1 MWRKVGFK
9 HLQIT
14 AHHGDVAGA
23 LFKQLA
29 EAFAGDAQFLAQAAA
44 FLLVHAQFEHELHFA
59 FVIEDRCRMHQ
70 HGDFLAVLVAQDLL
84 AARAAALHNGPLHG
98 EHGLV
103 AVQDIGLPARVPH
116 EIAEAFAVEIVDGK
130 DFHKPVVH
138 GDETGQL
145 VEGLLLSAHG
155 RAEGVQ
161 PEGKAVHDLPGG
173 ELTLRL
179 HELRGL
185 LIDHF
190 FEIRRVFFELVAH
203 GDALKGAF
211 QGNVQ
216 QIVVDGF
223 GDEVGRFQLEPLNR
237 HFQIRMS
244 GNEDDFGFRREDL
257 DVLQEIQPVHA
268 GHPDVGDHDGDG
280 PFREKLQ
287 GFLPRGHGDDVV
299 PGVAERKT
307 HDGTD
312 ALFVVDEEN
321 GFFHESSLRWF
332 ASAAAGVRSTRSGNT
347 MRNSAPLSGRFSHRS
362 RPPIS
367 KSALRVPSSPNP
379 VPSFLVVNK
388 PSRSRSA
395 ASALSTVPLSRTS

>member
-1 MWRKVGFK
+1 MCF
-9 HLQIT
+9 
-14 AHHGDVAGA
+14 
-23 LFKQLA
+23 
-29 EAFAGDAQFLAQAAA
+29 
-44 FLLVHAQFEHELHFA
+44 
-59 FVIEDRCRMHQ
+59 
-70 HGDFLAVLVAQDLL
+70 
-84 AARAAALHNGPLHG
+84 
-98 EHGLV
+98 
-103 AVQDIGLPARVPH
+103 
-116 EIAEAFAVEIVDGK
+116 
-130 DFHKPVVH
+130 
-138 GDETGQL
+138 
-145 VEGLLLSAHG
+145 
-155 RAEGVQ
+155 
-161 PEGKAVHDLPGG
+161 
-173 ELTLRL
+173 
-179 HELRGL
+179 
-185 LIDHF
+185 
-190 FEIRRVFFELVAH
+190 
-203 GDALKGAF
+203 
-211 QGNVQ
+211 
-216 QIVVDGF
+216 
-223 GDEVGRFQLEPLNR
+223 
-237 HFQIRMS
+237 
-244 GNEDDFGFRREDL
+244 
-257 DVLQEIQPVHA
+257 EIQPVHA

-395 ASALSTVPLSRTS
+395 ASALSPVPLSRTS